1 MNKTLLNVEHLKC
14 NFILENKLFK
24 KSIYLKAID
33 DISFKIKEG
42 ITLGIVGE
50 SGCGKSVSSLAILKL
65 IPDPPGKISS
75 GSILYEGEDIV
86 KVSDRKI
93 RDIRGK
99 KISMIF
105 QEPMTSLN
113 PLMTIGK
120 QISELLDRHFDIS
133 KKETY
138 KRAKNILDLVQIPDS
153 DRWLNGY
160 PHEMSGGM
168 RQRVMIAM
176 ALVCEP
182 SVLIA
187 DEPTTALDVTTQA
200 QVLALLNNLQKK
212 LGTAVVMITHD
223 LGVIAETADHVIV
236 MYAGKKVEEA
246 SVIDLFKNPKHP
258 YTKGLMNA
266 IPNMDE
272 ISKNK
277 GKPKRLE
284 EIKGIVPSLH
294 DLPVGCAFANRCSYV
309 MEKCKKENPV
319 FEEKSKDHWA
329 SCFKDLK

>member
-1 MNKTLLNVEHLKC
+1 MNEVALEIKNLSVEFHLRGKIIKAV
-14 NFILENKLFK
+14 NNLSWKLK
-24 KSIYLKAID
+24 K
-33 DISFKIKEG
+33 G
-42 ITLGIVGE
+42 HTLGIVGE

-75 GSILYEGEDIV
+75 GSILHEGKDIL
-86 KVSDRKI
+86 KMSDKNI
-93 RDIRGK
+93 RNLRGK
-99 KISMIF
+99 KISMVF

-120 QISELLDRHFDIS
+120 QISEIIDRHFNLS
-133 KKETY
+133 KKETFE
-138 KRAKNILDLVQIPDS
+138 KAKNILDLVQIPDS

-182 SVLIA
+182 TVLIA

-200 QVLALLNNLQKK
+200 QILALLNNLQKK

-223 LGVIAETADHVIV
+223 LGVISETADHVIV

-246 SVIDLFKNPKHP
+246 SVIDLFKKPKHP
-258 YTKGLMNA
+258 YTQGLMRA
-266 IPNMDE
+266 IPNLEE
-272 ISKNK
+272 ISKNVL
-277 GKPKRLE
+277 KPKRLE

-294 DLPVGCAFANRCSYV
+294 DLPVGCSFANRCLFA
-309 MEKCKKENPV
+309 MEKCKKESPN
-319 FEEKSKDHWA
+319 FEEKSSGHWA
-329 SCFKDLK
+329 SCFKDFD

>member
-1 MNKTLLNVEHLKC
+1 MNEVALEIKNLSVEFHLRGKIIKAV
-14 NFILENKLFK
+14 NNLSWKLK
-24 KSIYLKAID
+24 K
-33 DISFKIKEG
+33 G
-42 ITLGIVGE
+42 HTLGIVGE

-75 GSILYEGEDIV
+75 GSILHEGKDIL
-86 KVSDRKI
+86 KMSDKNI
-93 RDIRGK
+93 RNLRGK
-99 KISMIF
+99 KISMVF

-120 QISELLDRHFDIS
+120 QISEIIDRHFNLS
-133 KKETY
+133 KKETFE
-138 KRAKNILDLVQIPDS
+138 KAKNILDLVQIPDS

-182 SVLIA
+182 TVLIA

-200 QVLALLNNLQKK
+200 QILALLNNLQKK

-223 LGVIAETADHVIV
+223 LGVISETADHVIV

-246 SVIDLFKNPKHP
+246 NVIDLFKKPKHP
-258 YTKGLMNA
+258 YTQGLMRA
-266 IPNMDE
+266 IPNLE
-272 ISKNK
+272 AISKNVS
-277 GKPKRLE
+277 KPKRLE

-294 DLPVGCAFANRCSYV
+294 DLPAGCSFANRCSFA
-309 MEKCKKENPV
+309 MEKCKKATPN
-319 FEEKSKDHWA
+319 FEEKSSGHWA
-329 SCFKDLK
+329 SCFKDFD

>member
-1 MNKTLLNVEHLKC
+1 MNNLALEIKNLSVEFHLRGKTVKAVSDLSWRLKKG
-14 NFILENKLFK
+14 N
-24 KSIYLKAID
+24 
-33 DISFKIKEG
+33 
-42 ITLGIVGE
+42 TLGIVGE

-113 PLMTIGK
+113 PLMTIGN

-182 SVLIA
+182 TVLIA

-277 GKPKRLE
+277 GKVKRLE

>member
-1 MNKTLLNVEHLKC
+1 MNNIALEVKNLSVQFHLRGKIVKAV
-14 NFILENKLFK
+14 NNLSWRLEKGN
-24 KSIYLKAID
+24 
-33 DISFKIKEG
+33 
-42 ITLGIVGE
+42 TLGIVGV

-65 IPDPPGKISS
+65 IPEPPGKISS
-75 GSILYEGEDIV
+75 GSIIYNGEDIV

-113 PLMTIGK
+113 PLMTIGS
-120 QISELLDRHFDIS
+120 QISELLIRHFNIS
-133 KKETY
+133 KKEIN
-138 KRAKNILDLVQIPDS
+138 KRTKNILDLVQIPDS
-153 DRWLNGY
+153 DRWMNGY

-200 QVLALLNNLQKK
+200 QILALLNNLQKK

-223 LGVIAETADHVIV
+223 LGVISETADHVIV
-236 MYAGKKVEEA
+236 MYAGEKVEEA
-246 SVIDLFKNPKHP
+246 SVLDLFKKPKHP
-258 YTKGLMNA
+258 YTQGLMKA
-266 IPNMDE
+266 IPNIDQ
-272 ISKNK
+272 ISKNN

-294 DLPVGCAFANRCSYV
+294 DLPVGCSFANRCSFV
-309 MEKCKKENPV
+309 MEKCKRENPI
-319 FEEKSKDHWA
+319 FEEKSKKHWA
-329 SCFKDLK
+329 SCFKDFK

>member
-1 MNKTLLNVEHLKC
+1 MNNLALEVKNLSVEFHLRGKTVKAVSDLSWRLKKG
-14 NFILENKLFK
+14 N
-24 KSIYLKAID
+24 
-33 DISFKIKEG
+33 
-42 ITLGIVGE
+42 TLGIVGE

-182 SVLIA
+182 TVLIA

-200 QVLALLNNLQKK
+200 QVLALLNNLQKQ

-277 GKPKRLE
+277 GKVKRLE

>member
-1 MNKTLLNVEHLKC
+1 MNNIALEVKNLSVQFHLRGKIVKAV
-14 NFILENKLFK
+14 NNLSWRLEKGN
-24 KSIYLKAID
+24 
-33 DISFKIKEG
+33 
-42 ITLGIVGE
+42 TLGIVGE

-65 IPDPPGKISS
+65 IPEPPGKISS
-75 GSILYEGEDIV
+75 GSIIYNGEDIV

-113 PLMTIGK
+113 PLMTIGS
-120 QISELLDRHFDIS
+120 QISELLIRHFNIS
-133 KKETY
+133 KKEIN
-138 KRAKNILDLVQIPDS
+138 KRTKNILDLVQIPDS
-153 DRWLNGY
+153 DRWMNGY

-200 QVLALLNNLQKK
+200 QILALLNNLQKK

-223 LGVIAETADHVIV
+223 LGVISETADHVIV
-236 MYAGKKVEEA
+236 MYAGEKVEEA
-246 SVIDLFKNPKHP
+246 SVLDLFKKPKHP
-258 YTKGLMNA
+258 YTQGLMKA
-266 IPNMDE
+266 IPNIDQ
-272 ISKNK
+272 ISKNN

-294 DLPVGCAFANRCSYV
+294 DLPVGCSFANRCSFV
-309 MEKCKKENPV
+309 MEKCKRENPI
-319 FEEKSKDHWA
+319 FEEKSKKHWA
-329 SCFKDLK
+329 SCFKDFK

>member
-1 MNKTLLNVEHLKC
+1 MNNLALEIKNLSVEFHLRGKTVKAVSDLSWRLKKG
-14 NFILENKLFK
+14 N
-24 KSIYLKAID
+24 
-33 DISFKIKEG
+33 
-42 ITLGIVGE
+42 TLGIVGE

-182 SVLIA
+182 TVLIA

>member
-1 MNKTLLNVEHLKC
+1 MSNLALEVRNLSVEFSVRGKTVRAVSDLSWKLKKG
-14 NFILENKLFK
+14 N
-24 KSIYLKAID
+24 
-33 DISFKIKEG
+33 
-42 ITLGIVGE
+42 TLGIVGE

-65 IPDPPGKISS
+65 IPNPPGKISS
-75 GSILYEGEDIV
+75 GSIFYEGEDIV
-86 KVSDRKI
+86 KISDRKI

-113 PLMTIGK
+113 PLMTIGR
-120 QISELLDRHFDIS
+120 QISEVLDRHFILS

-138 KRAKNILDLVQIPDS
+138 NKAKNILDLVQIPDS
-153 DRWLNGY
+153 DRWLHGY

-182 SVLIA
+182 TVLIA

-200 QVLALLNNLQKK
+200 QILALLNNLQKK

-223 LGVIAETADHVIV
+223 LGVISETADHVIV

-246 SVIDLFKNPKHP
+246 NVVDIFKNPKHP
-258 YTKGLMNA
+258 YTQGLMRA
-266 IPNMDE
+266 IPNIDK

-277 GKPKRLE
+277 STPKRLE

-294 DLPVGCAFANRCSYV
+294 DLPPGCAFANRCVYA
-309 MEKCKKENPV
+309 MEKCKKESPL
-319 FEEKSKDHWA
+319 FREKSKNHWV
-329 SCFKDLK
+329 SCFKDL